1 MKSGIESANKEGMLS
16 FLVSLSSYLR
26 IFCIFSDDGVFKLLK
41 TLTSLCWQACFQA
54 FLFLTGPKAHVSAL
68 ASRKNTVLLAGPQLT
83 AVRLTWFLCTLSV
96 RKQWIFGVFRQKKK
110 RMKCLLSC
118 FPLIC
123 ALLPCRPSPCPLK
136 TSCIS
141 MIVQNGTRLLC
152 RKEDLFLLCLPSMQF
167 RCHPKEVGDERPLVI
182 ANIQCTLFC
191 LT

>member
-1 MKSGIESANKEGMLS
+1 MPPPAPPPP
-16 FLVSLSSYLR
+16 SLGPSSTR
-26 IFCIFSDDGVFKLLK
+26 
-41 TLTSLCWQACFQA
+41 
-54 FLFLTGPKAHVSAL
+54 P
-68 ASRKNTVLLAGPQLT
+68 KNTVLLAGPQLT
-83 AVRLTWFLCTLSV
+83 AVRLTWFLCTHSIG
-96 RKQWIFGVFRQKKK
+96 KQWIFGVFRQKKK

-123 ALLPCRPSPCPLK
+123 ALLPCLPSPCPLK

-152 RKEDLFLLCLPSMQF
+152 SKEDLFLLCLPSMQF